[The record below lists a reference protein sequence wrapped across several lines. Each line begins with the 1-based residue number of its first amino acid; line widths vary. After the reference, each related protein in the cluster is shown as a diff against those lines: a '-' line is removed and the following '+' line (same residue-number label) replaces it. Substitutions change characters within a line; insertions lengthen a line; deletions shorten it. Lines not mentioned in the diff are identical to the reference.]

1 MADSKISELDLYNTI
16 SGNEEIAFAKGG
28 ANGKLTMQTVLNE
41 ARKDKVESEAYDSA
55 AGDLEAK
62 MPKVRVLKTADGEK
76 FYPVTHIKSVVGENG
91 EMVDVMLGN
100 EAAELR
106 AADENLQ
113 AQLTATNAEVAT
125 AAENIAELQRSKAGV
140 FYLDEVSQRYLIF
153 ADEAS
158 KEAYLDDPKKTELL
172 LGMITGG
179 LGDGGGYSAIINLES
194 QMYNTISLGTVGN
207 YIDFT
212 FEVNNKSGMPTG
224 EPVICTYTFR
234 KASMKQTVVEQYA
247 AGRSVHFN
255 IDKYLSEG
263 TNQIT
268 VSIQGLTSLATT
280 AVGITY
286 QVVELALTCDYDI
299 AQVFNLSG
307 GAKTLEAEFSVSGYG
322 TKTLEWY
329 IDGEKLALDSIT
341 DEVVNESATR
351 TKYIQ
356 LSDLQEGVHSLQVR
370 AYTTVEGEVFYSD
383 TEYREFMVYN
393 GVAETP
399 LTAISM
405 TVPSAYGIIT
415 TKRLY
420 SMQQYVSYALNFA
433 TYNPKGSTAEVVV
446 KLGGVQQGS
455 LISENGIAN
464 QITLFPTKSGDTNIE
479 FVIGETSYTLG
490 AEIAQSAI
498 SVAEI
503 TNALQLDFRAQ
514 GKSNNATDK
523 DSWTYGDYDGVFT
536 GFNWNS
542 TSGWV
547 NDALHINAGASFDI
561 NLAPLGVNPASL
573 GKTIEIEFAS
583 TNVND
588 DDAVLLDLRNA
599 DGAGLLITATNVKLV
614 SQAGVTIETSYKD
627 NEFIRVAF
635 VINKASGATNK
646 CMSFIYVNGIV
657 SRAVA

>member
-1 MADSKISELDLYNTI
+1 MAKKTYNEKITPKTDWGGDSST
-16 SGNEEIAFAKGG
+16 GG
-28 ANGKLTMQTVLNE
+28 LPVAGYRVQEFIKEQLN
-41 ARKDKVESEAYDSA
+41 
-55 AGDLEAK
+55 
-62 MPKVRVLKTADGEK
+62 
-76 FYPVTHIKSVVGENG
+76 
-91 EMVDVMLGN
+91 
-100 EAAELR
+100 LR
-106 AADENLQ
+106 ATTEQVKKLEKAL
-113 AQLTATNAEVAT
+113 AG
-125 AAENIAELQRSKAGV
+125 KAGV
-140 FYLDEVSQRYLIF
+140 FYLDDVSKRYLIF

-158 KEAYLDDPKKTELL
+158 KEAYLADPKKTELL
-172 LGMITGG
+172 LGVISAGS
-179 LGDGGGYSAIINLES
+179 GDDGGYSAIINLES

-212 FEVNNKSGMPTG
+212 FQVYNKSGMPTG

-247 AGRSVHFN
+247 AGRSIHFN

-268 VSIQGLTSLATT
+268 VSIQGLTSMATV
-280 AVGITY
+280 AVGVTY

-299 AQVFNLSG
+299 AQVFNLSS
-307 GAKTLEAEFSVSGYG
+307 GAKTLAAEFSVSGYG

-329 IDGEKLALDSIT
+329 IDGEKLAFDSIT

-356 LSDLQEGVHSLQVR
+356 LSNLQEGVHSLQVR
-370 AYTTVEGEVFYSD
+370 ACTTVDGEVFYSD

-405 TVPSAYGIIT
+405 TVPSVYGIIT

-455 LISENGIAN
+455 LISENGTAN
-464 QITLFPTKSGDTNIE
+464 QITLFPTKSGDTSIE

-523 DSWTYGDYDGVFT
+523 DSWLTANMRACLPGST
-536 GFNWNS
+536 G
-542 TSGWV
+542 TT
-547 NDALHINAGASFDI
+547 LRAG
-561 NLAPLGVNPASL
+561 
-573 GKTIEIEFAS
+573 
-583 TNVND
+583 
-588 DDAVLLDLRNA
+588 
-599 DGAGLLITATNVKLV
+599 
-614 SQAGVTIETSYKD
+614 
-627 NEFIRVAF
+627 
-635 VINKASGATNK
+635 
-646 CMSFIYVNGIV
+646 
-657 SRAVA
+657 

>member
-1 MADSKISELDLYNTI
+1 MSNGLPYSGAAVQKFIKKTFGSKMGY
-16 SGNEEIAFAKGG
+16 FH
-28 ANGKLTMQTVLNE
+28 
-41 ARKDKVESEAYDSA
+41 YDPS
-55 AGDLEAK
+55 
-62 MPKVRVLKTADGEK
+62 
-76 FYPVTHIKSVVGENG
+76 SN
-91 EMVDVMLGN
+91 
-100 EAAELR
+100 
-106 AADENLQ
+106 
-113 AQLTATNAEVAT
+113 
-125 AAENIAELQRSKAGV
+125 
-140 FYLDEVSQRYLIF
+140 RYLVF
-153 ADEAS
+153 ADEES
-158 KEAYLDDPKKTELL
+158 KDKYVENPTMTELV
-172 LGMITGG
+172 
-179 LGDGGGYSAIINLES
+179 
-194 QMYNTISLGTVGN
+194 LGTFDAPFNYEASITMLTPLYNAVFLGSKGN
-207 YIDFT
+207 YLDFT
-212 FEVNNKSGMPTG
+212 FDIKNKQGNSTG
-224 EPVICTYTFR
+224 ENVTVTYTFIR
-234 KASMKQTVVEQYA
+234 NATKQEVTERRRY
-247 AGRSVHFN
+247 GESVHFN

-268 VSIQGLTSLATT
+268 VSIQGLTSMAAV

-286 QVVELALTCDYDI
+286 QVVELSLKCDYDI
-299 AQVFNLSG
+299 AQVFNLSS
-307 GAKTLEAEFSVSGYG
+307 GAKTLAAEFTVSGYG

-329 IDGEKLALDSIT
+329 IDGEKQHFDSIT

-356 LSDLQEGVHSLQVR
+356 LANLQEGVHSLQVR
-370 AYTTVEGEVFYSD
+370 ACTTVDGEVFYSD
-383 TEYREFMVYN
+383 TEYREVMVYN

-405 TVPSAYGIIT
+405 TVPSVYGIIT

-433 TYNPKGSTAEVVV
+433 TYNPKGSTSEVVV

-455 LISENGIAN
+455 LISENGTAN
-464 QITLFPTKSGDTNIE
+464 QITLFPTKSGDTSIE

-503 TNALQLDFRAQ
+503 TNALQLDFRAH

-523 DSWTYGDYDGVFT
+523 DSWAYDNYEGVFT
-536 GFNWNS
+536 GFNWNN

-547 NDALHINAGASFDI
+547 NDTLHINAGASFDI

-635 VINKASGATNK
+635 VINKASGVTNK

-657 SRAVA
+657 SRGVAWASTDRYTSDALLHFTGTAGAEMLLKSLRIYDMALTNDQVLNNFTLYRDTVAEMIEVYDRNNVYA